1 MADTKTDM
9 LPICLPVLPLRGVVM
24 FPQTILNLDVAREKS
39 ARAIEHAMKHNR
51 KIFIVAQKDVQQE
64 DPSFS
69 DLYRVGV
76 VAEIQQGRAC
86 PQRKAAHYG
95 RRTVSCCH
103 FG

>member
-1 MADTKTDM
+1 MADAKTDM

-64 DPSFS
+64 DAPPLPAEGARLFQ
-69 DLYRVGV
+69 LAQAALQ
-76 VAEIQQGRAC
+76 VAVADPQQGG
-86 PQRKAAHYG
+86 G
-95 RRTVSCCH
+95 R
-103 FG
+103 